1 MGNAPTVDERSTFR
15 LLRATLL
22 AGGSA
27 GVRVGLV
34 VGVGLADMVW
44 DSFLV
49 VRGPLA
55 VSASRSHGAT
65 GTWRK
70 PAVRHKNGM
79 SRLGKNQ
86 GTARLVQVL
95 TTRTIDVS
103 SGPLD
108 LRQWSVS

>member
-15 LLRATLL
+15 PLRAMLWVGGL
-22 AGGSA
+22 AGE
-27 GVRVGLV
+27 RVGLV
-34 VGVGLADMVW
+34 VRVGLADMVW

-49 VRGPLA
+49 ALELLV
-55 VSASRSHGAT
+55 VSALWPYRT
-65 GTWRK
+65 TETWRK
-70 PAVRHKNGM
+70 PAVRHNKEM
-79 SRLGKNQ
+79 SSSENNQ
-86 GTARLVQVL
+86 ESARRVQVL